1 MQLLACSCCCFCLL
15 ITAAHSVISHIWGV
29 NGGPARYAI
38 HFGYPVGSILGPL
51 IAMPF
56 VSGVA
61 RQMTNQDVMLNS
73 SVPATTNY
81 QFDLNSNGSDV
92 PNLTTYAAVLVP
104 VDATTETTDQS
115 SIEYAYL
122 IVGAIIVLN
131 SLTFVF
137 MHFYAKQPSPKGLTL
152 GVGGV
157 KSFREVL
164 SPSKWADGDGRF
176 GVTILVLVMLY
187 YILQMACMKGTQEY
201 LVTYAV
207 DSKLFT
213 NQRAAVLNSVV
224 YGAGAF
230 HVL

>member
-1 MQLLACSCCCFCLL
+1 MLL

-61 RQMTNQDVMLNS
+61 RQMTNQDDMLNS
-73 SVPATTNY
+73 SVPA
-81 QFDLNSNGSDV
+81 SNGSDV
-92 PNLTTYAAVLVP
+92 PNLTTYAAAVLVP
-104 VDATTETTDQS
+104 VDATETTDQS

-164 SPSKWADGDGRF
+164 SPSKWADGDTRF